1 MIKEGLER
9 YFKIHGNFQPHTL
22 PSVLL
27 CKLFFFR
34 LSVILS
40 FQLELSALSLGP
52 KAQSV
57 SLCRERV
64 LGPSILTL
72 APSAGPHGQELIK
85 RPAIGAL
92 KWPGGERA
100 ESGTERSFKWGSSCE
115 QRLAP
120 FFHSWGFG
128 CMSRVPRVVQ
138 HGDLGRL
145 WFTNCFTNISSLWE
159 VWYTLHPP
167 QLTRVTQCL
176 SQTCLCLQLFR
187 KFSQRGRK
195 ETSPSSPSVL
205 FLSQHFPQVYLCSS
219 KLSYKVLL
227 YIQMGIAA
235 FL

>member
-1 MIKEGLER
+1 MVIKEGLKR
-9 YFKIHGNFQPHTL
+9 YFKIHGNFQPCTL

-27 CKLFFFR
+27 CRLFFFFSR
-34 LSVILS
+34 TSVFLS
-40 FQLELSALSLGP
+40 FQLELPALSLGP

-64 LGPSILTL
+64 LSPSILTL
-72 APSAGPHGQELIK
+72 ALSAGPHGQELMK

-92 KWPGGERA
+92 KWPRGKGSEWNWEIIQMGFKLWTA
-100 ESGTERSFKWGSSCE
+100 SGPLLS
-115 QRLAP
+115 QL
-120 FFHSWGFG
+120 GFWL
-128 CMSRVPRVVQ
+128 RVPRVVQ

-187 KFSQRGRK
+187 KFSQRGEK
-195 ETSPSSPSVL
+195 ETPLPPLPV
-205 FLSQHFPQVYLCSS
+205 FYF
-219 KLSYKVLL
+219 
-227 YIQMGIAA
+227 
-235 FL
+235 